1 MEYET
6 TQFVEPMDI
15 ELKYI
20 EEPLDIDVAMDEE
33 LMDFYNQYILPAGYY
48 STINCTT

>member
-15 ELKYI
+15 ELICI
-20 EEPLDIDVAMDEE
+20 EEPMDIDVAMEEE
-33 LMDFYNQYILPAGYY
+33 LIDFLNQHIFPAGYY
-48 STINCTT
+48 TTISCPT